1 MTIAIIISFK
11 IGLVAGLLIGFFRWK
26 RNNGDKHYQKLEQ
39 EFEDYKKNVGSHFD
53 QSSTLFKGITEQY
66 IELYN
71 HISKGS
77 VDLCDPTK
85 DGEAQLEQL
94 EIKPLP
100 KEDL

>member
-1 MTIAIIISFK
+1 MTIIIVLSFV
-11 IGLVAGLLIGFFRWK
+11 IGLVAGLLIGFVSWK
-26 RNNGDKHYQKLEQ
+26 RNKGSEHYQKLEQ
-39 EFEDYKKNVGSHFD
+39 EFADYKKNVNSHFD

-66 IELYN
+66 VELYN
-71 HISKGS
+71 HISRGS